1 MKKLIMWIILFAVI
15 LAAVGGI
22 ATVSEG
28 FKILNPKDWKIFNKN
43 TEVTEKSDVLSFVDK
58 WSLTAGTG
66 ENALIIN
73 QNTKELLLDDM
84 SIPDLGGEV
93 KEFKCNDKT
102 FVDKIM
108 IRFSVNNEIWNAQNI
123 TGFDIRGNVENRTYD
138 YGSNV
143 LYKNMYSNYYNS
155 NKESLNLKSG
165 DCIATMSIE
174 ISFMTPESL
183 KIWDDMF
190 LGNLNIT
197 DYAKLS
203 NYIVSINIPII
214 KK

>member
-22 ATVSEG
+22 AAASDG

-43 TEVTEKSDVLSFVDK
+43 AEVAEITDVLSFADE

-66 ENALIIN
+66 ENALVIN
-73 QNTKELLLDDM
+73 QDTKELLLDDL
-84 SIPDLGGEV
+84 SIPDTGGEV

-108 IRFSVNNEIWNAQNI
+108 IRFSVNNDVWNAQNI

-138 YGSNV
+138 YGGNS
-143 LYKNMYSNYYNS
+143 LYKNMYSNYYNA
-155 NKESLNLKSG
+155 NKDSLNLKSG
-165 DCIATMSIE
+165 DCIATLSID

-183 KIWDDMF
+183 KIWEDMF
-190 LGNLNIT
+190 LGKVNIT
-197 DYAKLS
+197 DYTKLS

>member
-22 ATVSEG
+22 AAASDG
-28 FKILNPKDWKIFNKN
+28 FKILNPKNWKIFNKN
-43 TEVTEKSDVLSFVDK
+43 TEVSEKSDILSFAEK

-73 QNTKELLLDDM
+73 QNTKELLLDDL
-84 SIPDLGGEV
+84 SIPDTGGEV

-102 FVDKIM
+102 FADKIL
-108 IRFSVNNEIWNAQNI
+108 IRFSVNNEVWNAQNI

-138 YGSNV
+138 YGSNT
-143 LYKNMYSNYYNS
+143 LYKNMYSNYYNA
-155 NKESLNLKSG
+155 NKDTLNLKSG
-165 DCIATMSIE
+165 DCIATLSID

>member
-22 ATVSEG
+22 AAASDG

-43 TEVTEKSDVLSFVDK
+43 AEVTEKSDVLSFADE
-58 WSLTAGTG
+58 WSLTAGSG

-73 QNTKELLLDDM
+73 QDTKELLLDDM
-84 SIPDLGGEV
+84 SIPDTGGEV
-93 KEFKCNDKT
+93 KEFKYNDKT

-108 IRFSVNNEIWNAQNI
+108 IRFSVNNDVWNAQNI

-138 YGSNV
+138 YGGNS
-143 LYKNMYSNYYNS
+143 LYKNMYSNYYNA
-155 NKESLNLKSG
+155 NKDSLNLKSG
-165 DCIATMSIE
+165 DCIATLSID

-183 KIWDDMF
+183 KIWEDMF
-190 LGNLNIT
+190 LGKVNIT
-197 DYAKLS
+197 DYTKLS